1 MIDVILIG
9 ASGHAAE
16 ITDYMI
22 YESKK
27 YGTNLYNIVG
37 YLDEL
42 EATYN
47 KYQYEK
53 PYLGKVSEHTVSHNV
68 QYIMAIANLTYKKPI
83 VTQFLEKGALFATYI
98 HPDAYISGSSQ
109 IGMGNVIAPSVN
121 LGPMVRIG
129 DFNLLNS
136 RCSIGHDTLVGNFN
150 FIAPNV
156 CFSGGTQVGDENL
169 FGINSATIPGIQI
182 GNRNKIAAGM
192 TLDKDVQ
199 NDEVVFYR
207 FKEKIIAINKS

>member
-16 ITDYMI
+16 ITDYII
-22 YESKK
+22 YEAKK
-27 YGTNLYNIVG
+27 YGRTSYNIVG

-42 EATYN
+42 EATYH
-47 KYQYEK
+47 KYPYEK
-53 PYLGKVSEHTVSHNV
+53 PYLGKVSDHRISNNV
-68 QYIMAIANLTYKKPI
+68 QYIMAIANPTYKKPI
-83 VTQFLEKGALFATYI
+83 VTKFLEQGTSFATYI
-98 HPDAYISGSSQ
+98 HPDAYISGSCQ
-109 IGMGNVIAPSVN
+109 IGTGNVIAPSVN

-136 RCSIGHDTLVGNFN
+136 RCSIGHDTQVGNFN

-199 NDEVVFYR
+199 DDEVVFYR